1 MCVAGAAHQH
11 PTMTRFLTLPSH
23 PQDQDDAP
31 PAPGI
36 ALVCIVVSDADP
48 LAEMVFEIR
57 SRYPALFVLLIDQ
70 CPGDAPE
77 ALVDWFADHDDH
89 TRVLRPPDA
98 ERTDAGR
105 TDAGLAGLH
114 WALDHDFDVVVQLDA
129 ANEYHPA
136 DIGRLLDAAE
146 RADLVL
152 AERTCRLTRDAE
164 LSGWALPL
172 ARRLFARFVLRVPTH
187 DPGTGLRA
195 YRAAALRL
203 LQCSSMEQ
211 VGTAARIELTLR
223 AHEQGCTVRE
233 IPAGVHG

>member
-1 MCVAGAAHQH
+1 
-11 PTMTRFLTLPSH
+11 MTRFLTLPSH
-23 PQDQDDAP
+23 PQDQEDAP

-57 SRYPALFVLLIDQ
+57 PRYPALFVLLIDQ

-77 ALVDWFADHDDH
+77 PLVDWFADHDDH
-89 TRVLRPPDA
+89 IGVLRPPDA
-98 ERTDAGR
+98 EPADAGRTDAGRTDAGR
-105 TDAGLAGLH
+105 TDAGLAGLQ

-129 ANEYHPA
+129 AGEYHPE

-172 ARRLFARFVLRVPTH
+172 ARRLFARFVLNVPTH

-195 YRAAALRL
+195 YHAAALRL
-203 LQCSSMEQ
+203 LQSSTMEQ
-211 VGTAARIELTLR
+211 VGTAARMELTLR

-233 IPAGVHG
+233 IAAGLRV